1 MIELATGNLLSADA
15 DALINTVNTVGVM
28 GKGIALQFRRAY
40 PAMFDNYK
48 HACEAGEVE
57 VGRMHVWPTGQLTGP
72 KYVIN
77 FPTKRHWRGRSELEY
92 IEAGLQDL
100 TRVIEDLAIRSIA
113 VPPLGAGNGGLD
125 WASVRP
131 LILRYLGSLPGTRV
145 LLFEPGATPH
155 AREMTN
161 ATPKPTLTVGRAALI
176 SILARYITSAAGAS
190 LIEVQKLMYFLQAS
204 GELLRLNYVRGKYG
218 PYADNLRHVLSELEG
233 HYLVGFGDGS
243 ARVMDAEPIEVL
255 TEAVSEAISVLD
267 AYPDTAE
274 RIERVLDLVEG
285 FDSMY
290 GVELLATVHWAAGE
304 GARDSA
310 SVVRGVQEWSQ
321 RKRGLFTERHIK
333 IAHQHLIDKGWLAAA

>member
-1 MIELATGNLLSADA
+1 MIESATGNLLTADA

-40 PAMFDNYK
+40 PAMFADYK
-48 HACEAGEVE
+48 RACEAGEVE
-57 VGRMHVWPTGQLTGP
+57 VGRMHVWPTSQMTGP

-77 FPTKRHWRGRSELEY
+77 FPTKRHWRGRSELGY
-92 IEAGLQDL
+92 VEAGLRDL
-100 TRVIEDLAIRSIA
+100 TRVIEDLEIHSIA

-125 WASVRP
+125 WSLVRP
-131 LILRYLGSLPGTRV
+131 LIMRYLGSLPDTRV
-145 LLFEPGATPH
+145 LLFEPGATPP

-161 ATPKPTLTVGRAALI
+161 ATSKPALTVGRAALI
-176 SILARYITSAAGAS
+176 SILARYITSAVGAS

-204 GELLRLNYVRGKYG
+204 GELLRLNYARGKYG

-233 HYLVGFGDGS
+233 HYLVGYGDGS

-255 TEAVSEAISVLD
+255 PEAVSAANAVLD
-267 AYPDTAE
+267 AYPETAE

-290 GVELLATVHWAAGE
+290 GVELLATVHWAAVD
-304 GARDSA
+304 GATDSA

-321 RKRGLFTERHIK
+321 RKRGLFTERHIE
-333 IAHQHLIDKGWLAAA
+333 IARQHLIDKGWLGAA